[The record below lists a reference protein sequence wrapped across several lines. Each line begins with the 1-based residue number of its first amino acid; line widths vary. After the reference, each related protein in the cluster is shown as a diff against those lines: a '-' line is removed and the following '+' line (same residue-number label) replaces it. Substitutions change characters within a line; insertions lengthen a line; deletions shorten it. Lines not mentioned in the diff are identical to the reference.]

1 MIGMS
6 ERTNSLPVVL
16 LAGPNAAERSRWR
29 KVLQRGYVVQE
40 VADQSALREQL
51 PGLRP
56 AVLALDL
63 NLCSSDRA
71 ADILSI
77 QKLSPPTRIILLSD
91 NPNDQ
96 EGVWAL
102 KVGAKGHCRK
112 DMPPLMLKKAVEM
125 VLAEQIW
132 VGRNVVPHIL
142 EELTALSVL
151 RQHKAAPATDS
162 HLDRLTRREREVASL
177 VGDGDSNKEIASKIN
192 ITEATVKAHLTAV
205 FRKLG
210 VSDRLRL
217 ALYMAEHGQ

>member
-1 MIGMS
+1 MS
-6 ERTNSLPVVL
+6 DPSNILPVVL
-16 LAGPNAAERSRWR
+16 IAGPYAVERGRWL
-29 KVLQRGYVVQE
+29 KVLQRAYVVQE
-40 VADQSALREQL
+40 VADQSALRQQL
-51 PGLRP
+51 AGMCP

-63 NLCSSDRA
+63 DLCSSDRA
-71 ADILSI
+71 ADILAI
-77 QKLSPPTRIILLSD
+77 QKLSPSTRIILLSD
-91 NPNDQ
+91 DPNDQ

-151 RQHKAAPATDS
+151 RQQKAAATTDNY
-162 HLDRLTRREREVASL
+162 LERLTPREREVACL
-177 VGDGDSNKEIASKIN
+177 VGDGDSNKEIATKIN
-192 ITEATVKAHLTAV
+192 VTEATVKAHLTAV